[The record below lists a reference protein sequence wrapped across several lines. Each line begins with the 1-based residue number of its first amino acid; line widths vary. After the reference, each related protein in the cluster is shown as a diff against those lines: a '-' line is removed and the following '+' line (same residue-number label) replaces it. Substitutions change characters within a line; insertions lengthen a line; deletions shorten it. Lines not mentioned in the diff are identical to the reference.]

1 MTVKLS
7 EGQFQKQVIAYLK
20 SQGVWY
26 VKYWGGAQFTKEG
39 VPDIL
44 ACINGEFHGIELKSD
59 GTSYN
64 ETVLQALS
72 LTRINRNEG
81 QGYVLRPTKMPKP
94 RYPDATH
101 PADKFDYYCMTFNEW
116 KRKWFKD
123 E

>member
-1 MTVKLS
+1 MTKLS
-7 EGQFQKQVIAYLK
+7 EGQFQKQVIKYLK
-20 SQGVWY
+20 DHDIWY

-64 ETVLQALS
+64 ETMLQARS
-72 LTRINRNEG
+72 LALINANDG
-81 QGYVLRPTKMPKP
+81 SGYVLRPTKKPAPKH
-94 RYPDATH
+94 AQ
-101 PADKFDYYCMTFNEW
+101 FDYYCMTFNEW
-116 KRKWFKD
+116 KAKWFKD